1 MSRCSSFQNLE
12 VNFGSQSDTIDSGIL
27 WSLMISIK
35 NDHATAFAIARV
47 VVGSKCTCD
56 VNLSITTS
64 K

>member
-1 MSRCSSFQNLE
+1 MSQCSSFQNLE
-12 VNFGSQSDTIDSGIL
+12 VNFGSWLDTIDSSIP
-27 WSLMISIK
+27 WSLMISMK
-35 NDHATAFAIARV
+35 NNHVTAFAVAHV

>member
-1 MSRCSSFQNLE
+1 MSRCNFFQNLE
-12 VNFGSQSDTIDSGIL
+12 VNFGSRSDMINSSIP
-27 WSLMISIK
+27 WSLTISVK
-35 NDHATAFAIARV
+35 NNHATAFAVARV

>member
-12 VNFGSQSDTIDSGIL
+12 VNFGSRSDTIDSGIP
-27 WSLMISIK
+27 WSLTVSVK
-35 NDHATAFAIARV
+35 NNHATAFAVARV

-56 VNLSITTS
+56 VNLLITTS

>member
-12 VNFGSQSDTIDSGIL
+12 VNFGSQSDTINSGIP
-27 WSLMISIK
+27 WSLTISVK
-35 NDHATAFAIARV
+35 NDHVTAFTVARV

-56 VNLSITTS
+56 VNLLITTS